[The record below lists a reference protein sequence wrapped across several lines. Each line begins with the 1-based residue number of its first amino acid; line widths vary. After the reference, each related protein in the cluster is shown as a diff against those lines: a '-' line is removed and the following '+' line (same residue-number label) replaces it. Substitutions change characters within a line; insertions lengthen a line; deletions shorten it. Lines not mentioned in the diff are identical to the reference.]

1 MYSKQHSKTDDDG
14 NEVNLGGLKTFKELF
29 QSPIINKLTKFIT
42 KRDFKKFDD
51 QGLVPCYTVNNKKAY
66 KVQEIQRWIIDELTD
81 KHEGTKI
88 ISRFNVIKVNL
99 KKATNI
105 PKELTTHGDDLYEY
119 NTYLP
124 PCIYFLI
131 ESSQIVYVG
140 QSSSLGLRIH
150 AHSIEKSF
158 DKVLYMPIDE
168 YRLLEVERFFIETLE
183 PKYNKEQFVTNKNL
197 HKFKNLG
204 YKFINKIL
212 YKEDSNGS
220 LEKYI

>member
-1 MYSKQHSKTDDDG
+1 MIENS
-14 NEVNLGGLKTFKELF
+14 NEISLGGLKTFKELF
-29 QSPIINKLTKFIT
+29 HSPIIKKLTKFIT

-51 QGLVPCYTVNNKKAY
+51 QGLVPCYTVNNKKGY
-66 KVQEIQRWIIDELTD
+66 KIREIERWIVDELTD
-81 KHEGTKI
+81 KYDGIKI
-88 ISRFNVIKVNL
+88 ISRFNVVKANL

-105 PKELTTHGDDLYEY
+105 PNELTSHGDDLYEY
-119 NTYLP
+119 NTFLP
-124 PCIYFLI
+124 PCVYFLI
-131 ESSQIVYVG
+131 DNSQIVYVG
-140 QSSSLGLRIH
+140 QSMSLGLRIH
-150 AHSIEKSF
+150 AHRTDKNF

-183 PKYNKEQFVTNKNL
+183 PKYNREGFVTNKHL

-212 YKEDSNGS
+212 YKEDSNGV

>member
-1 MYSKQHSKTDDDG
+1 MKEDN
-14 NEVNLGGLKTFKELF
+14 NEISLGGLKTFKELF
-29 QSPIINKLTKFIT
+29 QSPIIKKLTKFIT

-51 QGLVPCYTVNNKKAY
+51 QGLVPCYTVNNKKGY
-66 KVQEIQRWIIDELTD
+66 KIREIERWIVDELTD
-81 KHEGTKI
+81 KYDGIKI
-88 ISRFNVIKVNL
+88 ISRFNVVKANL

-105 PKELTTHGDDLYEY
+105 PNELTSHGDDLYEY
-119 NTYLP
+119 NTFLP
-124 PCIYFLI
+124 PCVYFLI
-131 ESSQIVYVG
+131 DSSQIVYVG
-140 QSSSLGLRIH
+140 QSTSLGLRIH
-150 AHSIEKSF
+150 AHRTDKNF

-197 HKFKNLG
+197 YKFKNLG